1 MFVKYLNILLL
12 FTTIITM
19 KISHSSRIELVVDL
33 YIPNPCQ
40 VEHQQKSQCQTWLTT
55 QRPWYSYVLNLY
67 CVHTVHLSGLLKI
80 MILICLNSTTVYRM
94 CLHAW
99 FGLKTI
105 ELICLDCVQLFMSN
119 WSSQRHW
126 Y

>member
-67 CVHTVHLSGLLKI
+67 CVHTSQWALKDNDTDMPELNYCLPYVFTCLVWLEDHRTDMSGL
-80 MILICLNSTTVYRM
+80 CSTV
-94 CLHAW
+94 H
-99 FGLKTI
+99 
-105 ELICLDCVQLFMSN
+105 V
-119 WSSQRHW
+119 
-126 Y
+126 